1 MPSLNLKIA
10 GPAQAP
16 AVRELVAHLVTL
28 TTEVLG
34 KKKEVIAVAVELV
47 PAEHWFVGGRP
58 LMPGRVAFQLEINV
72 CEGTNT
78 RDEKAAFVTGAHAVA
93 EAALGAVDPVS
104 YTLVHEVRADAYGY
118 GGMTRERRDIE
129 GRTRPAAQPARVRA
143 I

>member
-16 AVRELVAHLVTL
+16 AIQELVAHLVTL

-47 PAEHWFVGGRP
+47 PAERWFVGGRP

-78 RDEKAAFVTGAHAVA
+78 KDEKAAFVAGAHAVA
-93 EAALGAVDPVS
+93 EAVLGAVEPVS
-104 YTLVHEVRADAYGY
+104 YIMVHEVRADAYGY

-129 GRTRPAAQPARVRA
+129 GKTRPAAQPAWVRA

>member
-16 AVRELVAHLVTL
+16 AIQELVAHLVTL

-47 PAEHWFVGGRP
+47 PAERWFIGGRR
-58 LMPGRVAFQLEINV
+58 LMPGRAAFQLEINV

-78 RDEKAAFVTGAHAVA
+78 RDEKAAFVAGAHAVA
-93 EAALGAVDPVS
+93 EAVLGAVDPVS
-104 YTLVHEVRADAYGY
+104 YTMVHEVRADAYGY

-129 GRTRPAAQPARVRA
+129 GKGYGGVQGAKLRA
-143 I
+143 L

>member
-16 AVRELVAHLVTL
+16 AIQQLVAQLVTL

-34 KKKEVIAVAVELV
+34 KKKEVVAVAVELV
-47 PAEHWFVGGRP
+47 PAERWFVGGRP
-58 LMPGRVAFQLEINV
+58 LMPGRAAFQLEINV

-78 RDEKAAFVTGAHAVA
+78 RDEKAAFVTGAHAAA
-93 EAALGAVDPVS
+93 ETVLGAVDPVS
-104 YTLVHEVRADAYGY
+104 YTMVHEVPADAYGY

-129 GRTRPAAQPARVRA
+129 GKTRPGAQPARVRA